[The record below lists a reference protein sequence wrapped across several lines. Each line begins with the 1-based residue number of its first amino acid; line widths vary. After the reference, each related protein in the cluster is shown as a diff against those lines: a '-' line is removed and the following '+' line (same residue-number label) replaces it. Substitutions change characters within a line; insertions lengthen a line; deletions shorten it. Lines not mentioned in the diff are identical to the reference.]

1 MLKFLKRSLAA
12 QIIVTAIVV
21 LGPSVY
27 LVASAAPAAVDAH
40 PAATKSETSLQR
52 AQVKIRPAKVTLAT
66 RAKEWLHRSVGRS
79 APRQVDPAS

>member
-1 MLKFLKRSLAA
+1 MFKFLRRSLAA

-27 LVASAAPAAVDAH
+27 LVASAAPTD
-40 PAATKSETSLQR
+40 AATRLALVKSDSEMQR
-52 AQVKIRPAKVTLAT
+52 TTVKIRPAKVTLVS

-79 APRQVDPAS
+79 TPRQVESAS